1 MWVSVYMSLCV
12 SVCVSVSVCVL
23 DGLRRERVAAGRQEE
38 LACNRRGVSFLL
50 AQSGASWG
58 GDPDCS
64 RVWWVGLGACAL
76 RGQRGCG
83 RGAGEP
89 ALRRTCLGSVA
100 SLMMHCRCYPSW
112 AGLSFPF

>member
-50 AQSGASWG
+50 AQSGEETPSAPACG
-58 GDPDCS
+58 G
-64 RVWWVGLGACAL
+64 WALG
-76 RGQRGCG
+76 
-83 RGAGEP
+83 P
-89 ALRRTCLGSVA
+89 V
-100 SLMMHCRCYPSW
+100 P
-112 AGLSFPF
+112 